1 MIFNSLPF
9 FVFIGIFLPLFFS
22 TKRSESSWT
31 WASVSFATLVEAVLW
46 YGTSQGWWNWPL
58 HGLILA
64 ATIGSR
70 ILGPLKGQHLISLV
84 GSYVFYGWWD
94 WRFLFL
100 VGFSTVLDFTL
111 GLLVDRESDDKKRR
125 QMMVLSIIMN
135 LGFLGFFKY
144 FNFFIDSAAHL
155 LLALGFQ
162 PHLTTLRI
170 LLPIGISFY
179 TFQSMSY
186 VIDVYRRHMPAEK
199 NFLKYAAFVSFW
211 PQLVAGP
218 IVRAKDFLPQFN
230 HNHGFDWDRLIT
242 GTGRILWGFFK
253 KCVVADSLSPFVD
266 QIFMEPDAFTSINL
280 LIGVIF
286 YSFQIYCDFSGYSD
300 IAIGFA
306 RVLGFKFN
314 ENFRTPYFSQNFS
327 EFWTRWHISL
337 SSWLRDYLY
346 IPLGGNRGGKLGTY
360 RNNMLTMLL
369 GGLWHGANWTF
380 MFWGF
385 LHGMYLIGQRQ
396 LGKPFGAVMSGL
408 RFPSPLKAVTNIALT
423 YFFTCL
429 AWIFVRATSFDKATD
444 VIAGLTNLSGYTI
457 VSMMNKFWV
466 VKGVLLIG
474 ILLAV
479 ELTDLKMHW
488 NSLAHRSTPFRI
500 AAYATLLVLIA
511 FFGSFGSG
519 AFIYFQF

>member
-9 FVFIGIFLPLFFS
+9 FVFIAVFLPLFFS
-22 TKRSESSWT
+22 TKRSESAWT
-31 WASVSFATLVEAVLW
+31 IGSVGYAALLEGVLW
-46 YGTSQGWWNWPL
+46 YGTSQGWWHWPL
-58 HGLILA
+58 HGLILVT
-64 ATIGSR
+64 TIGSR
-70 ILGPLKGQHLISLV
+70 LLGPLKGQHLISLV

-94 WRFLFL
+94 WKFLFL
-100 VGFSTVLDFTL
+100 VGFSTLLDFTL
-111 GLLVDRESDDKKRR
+111 GLIVDRESDDKKRR
-125 QMMVLSIIMN
+125 RLMVLSIVMN

-144 FNFFIDSAAHL
+144 FNFFINSAADL
-155 LLALGFQ
+155 LTSVGFQ

-170 LLPIGISFY
+170 ILPIGISFY

-186 VIDVYRRHMPAEK
+186 VIDVYRKHMPAER

-253 KCVVADSLSPFVD
+253 KCVIADSISPFVD
-266 QIFMEPDAFTSINL
+266 QIFGEPSAFTSINL
-280 LIGVIF
+280 FVGVVF

-346 IPLGGNRGGKLGTY
+346 IPLGGNRNGKFATY
-360 RNNMLTMLL
+360 KNNMLTMLL

-396 LGKPFGAVMSGL
+396 LGKPFGAMMNGL
-408 RFPSPLKAVTNIALT
+408 RFPAWLKTGVNIALT

-429 AWIFVRATSFDKATD
+429 AWIFFRATTFGKAMD
-444 VIAGLTNLSGYTI
+444 VITGLTDLRGYNL
-457 VSMMNKFWV
+457 VSLMNKFWV
-466 VKGVLLIG
+466 MKGLLLIG
-474 ILLAV
+474 ILLTI
-479 ELTDLKMHW
+479 EISNLRMHW
-488 NSLAHRSTPFRI
+488 SGLTFRQP
-500 AAYATLLVLIA
+500 AVRVFAYASLLLLIA
-511 FFGSFGSG
+511 FFGSFGGG